1 MDVKREEN
9 MSYTNQK
16 ELEKDA
22 WTEYINSI

>member
-16 ELEKDA
+16 DFEKDA
-22 WTEYINSI
+22 WNEYINSI